1 MTNSSSTS
9 DNYEIVY
16 NTQKTL
22 SAMQTQVVKDVSEIL
37 DRNTTAKKYEQ
48 RPIILF
54 FDNTLSESSQQI
66 IREVS
71 KHTERLQVDQI
82 DVIDYDVIKQYKNLL

>member
-22 SAMQTQVVKDVSEIL
+22 SQMQAQVVKDVSEIL
-37 DRNTTAKKYEQ
+37 DRNTTAKKYE
-48 RPIILF
+48 
-54 FDNTLSESSQQI
+54 
-66 IREVS
+66 
-71 KHTERLQVDQI
+71 
-82 DVIDYDVIKQYKNLL
+82 